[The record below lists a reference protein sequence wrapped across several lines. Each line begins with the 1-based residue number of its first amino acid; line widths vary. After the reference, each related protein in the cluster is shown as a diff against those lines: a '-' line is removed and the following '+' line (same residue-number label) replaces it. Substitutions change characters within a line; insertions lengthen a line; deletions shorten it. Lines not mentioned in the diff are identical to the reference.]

1 MAKRV
6 SMDAISKL
14 KIQLSKP
21 RMSVAEKLRVICCT
35 IHNLVPSADRVSLW
49 VFDKELTEIKSL
61 ILLADRQYHFTP
73 IVLKKSDFPGYFEH
87 ILKYETLMASDAREH
102 PSTTC
107 FNHLYFEPNDIHSL
121 LDFVIQKDF
130 EPIGIICCEAVGEIA
145 LWQQEDIDVMK
156 RIAQISDL
164 FLGQQLE
171 HH

>member
-1 MAKRV
+1 
-6 SMDAISKL
+6 MDAISKL

-21 RMSVAEKLRVICCT
+21 RISLTEKLRVICSA
-35 IHNLVPSADRVSLW
+35 INSLIPSADRVSLW

-61 ILLADRQYHFTP
+61 ILLTDREYHFAP
-73 IVLKKSDFPGYFEH
+73 IVLNKSDFPQYFEH
-87 ILKYETLMASDAREH
+87 ILKHETLMASDAREH
-102 PSTTC
+102 PSTAC
-107 FNHLYFEPNDIHSL
+107 FNDLYFEPNDIHSL

-130 EPIGIICCEAVGEIA
+130 EPIGIICCEAVGDIA
-145 LWQQEDIDVMK
+145 FWQQEDVEVMK